1 MADAEAISRLISLGL
16 RSGIPLRTICHQLR
30 GISCDRAV
38 GFGSK
43 KILSM
48 PDAVA
53 LAIEEYMAD
62 KEGQQ
67 QVLPLADPKTGRK
80 GNGGSQSAERPDL
93 GPARKG
99 GTTQHLG
106 RDIQAIIETC
116 PDCGT
121 SLQFAEGCLKCLA
134 CGYSECG

>member
-1 MADAEAISRLISLGL
+1 
-16 RSGIPLRTICHQLR
+16 
-30 GISCDRAV
+30 
-38 GFGSK
+38 
-43 KILSM
+43 M

-53 LAIEEYMAD
+53 LAIEEHLAD

-67 QVLPLADPKTGRK
+67 QVLPLQDPETGSK
-80 GNGGSQSAERPDL
+80 GNGGSQSSEAATITTGLVSD
-93 GPARKG
+93 PAK
-99 GTTQHLG
+99 HFG
-106 RDIQAIIETC
+106 RDINAFIETC